1 MKAYYD
7 NSPEYR
13 THNLMRCSHS
23 GLYLDTF
30 DFVNIVILAV
40 ITRFTVNSFVKK
52 KCYSKENWE
61 GVCVP

>member
-1 MKAYYD
+1 MKHLIQFCVPPYVI
-7 NSPEYR
+7 
-13 THNLMRCSHS
+13 C
-23 GLYLDTF
+23 
-30 DFVNIVILAV
+30 NIVVLAV

>member
-30 DFVNIVILAV
+30 DFVNMHRYLLLCLV
-40 ITRFTVNSFVKK
+40 IT
-52 KCYSKENWE
+52 YY
-61 GVCVP
+61 